1 MMVNGET
8 VDGRGAVMAAMLP
21 VLLLLP
27 AIIAVQAA
35 IFGGF
40 VAAGAALFRLRKPL
54 SVKVESTIRSASPSR
69 LPGRT
74 FRSASRNP

>member
-1 MMVNGET
+1 
-8 VDGRGAVMAAMLP
+8 MAAMLP

-54 SVKVESTIRSASPSR
+54 SVKVESTIRSVEPV
-69 LPGRT
+69 
-74 FRSASRNP
+74 